1 MKLPGLPW
9 PTLSAGGLILA
20 AVLVGVFLDIHY
32 AGCGAMM
39 ALLSVA
45 SAVYLMLRGA
55 GNGH

>member
-32 AGCGAMM
+32 AGCGAMV
-39 ALLSVA
+39 ALLFVA
-45 SAVYLMLRGA
+45 FAAYVVLRGA
-55 GNGH
+55 GNRH